1 MEDTKVVL
9 DVINK
14 APEIKTVFKYWYDDN
29 AFKSS
34 FLHALSSVF
43 YGGEKFFMKSLN
55 HSSKEHP
62 EFKEE
67 VRNFVIQE
75 NNHSKAHQELNREI
89 DRIYGNEVLQDLEF
103 TTDEILVKLYSKLPQ
118 ELNLIITEAL
128 EHITYNLC
136 ESILERQDV
145 LDTTYSD
152 AKKLFVYHC
161 IEEVG
166 EGHSSIASKIAD
178 KVITKW
184 HYKLARKL
192 AITPIALSLVFVLFL
207 HLKYIYRCN
216 RDIRVR
222 ETITG
227 LNDLFGFEGWVREGF
242 VSSIKTWQ
250 KNKLEENIGYGY

>member
-1 MEDTKVVL
+1 MKETKNVL
-9 DVINK
+9 DEINK

-128 EHITYNLC
+128 EHITYHLC

-145 LDTTYSD
+145 LDTAYSD
-152 AKKLFVYHC
+152 AKKVFIYHC

-166 EGHSSIASKIAD
+166 DTHSAIASKIAD

-216 RDIRVR
+216 RDIRIR
-222 ETITG
+222 ETIKG

-242 VSSIKTWQ
+242 VRSIKTWQ
-250 KNKLEENIGYGY
+250 KNKRILNQDNI

>member
-1 MEDTKVVL
+1 MKETKNVL
-9 DVINK
+9 DEINK

-89 DRIYGNEVLQDLEF
+89 DRIYGNKVLQDLELA
-103 TTDEILVKLYSKLPQ
+103 TDEILVKLYSKLPQ

-128 EHITYNLC
+128 EHITYHLC
-136 ESILERQDV
+136 KSILERQDV
-145 LDTTYSD
+145 LDTAYSD
-152 AKKLFVYHC
+152 AKKLFLWHSL
-161 IEEVG
+161 EEVG
-166 EGHSSIASKIAD
+166 VSHSSIAKKIAN
-178 KVITKW
+178 KVPGCQDVK
-184 HYKLARKL
+184 
-192 AITPIALSLVFVLFL
+192 
-207 HLKYIYRCN
+207 
-216 RDIRVR
+216 
-222 ETITG
+222 G
-227 LNDLFGFEGWVREGF
+227 
-242 VSSIKTWQ
+242 
-250 KNKLEENIGYGY
+250 

>member
-89 DRIYGNEVLQDLEF
+89 DRIYGNKVLQDLELA
-103 TTDEILVKLYSKLPQ
+103 TDEILVKLYSKLPQ

-128 EHITYNLC
+128 EHITYHLC
-136 ESILERQDV
+136 KSILERQDV
-145 LDTTYSD
+145 LDTAYSD
-152 AKKLFVYHC
+152 AKKLFLWHSL
-161 IEEVG
+161 EEVG
-166 EGHSSIASKIAD
+166 VSHSSIARKISD
-178 KVITKW
+178 KAIIKW
-184 HYKLARKL
+184 YYKLIRKVS
-192 AITPIALSLVFVLFL
+192 ITPIVFILLLALFH
-207 HLKYIYRCN
+207 HLYYIQSITK
-216 RDIRVR
+216 DIRIR
-222 ETITG
+222 EAITG
-227 LNDLFGFEGWVREGF
+227 LNDLFGFEGWVREGLTTA
-242 VSSIKTWQ
+242 IKTW
-250 KNKLEENIGYGY
+250 